1 MKKETEKKMNVAIEA
16 AGVASSFLSTINP
29 AFLAISIIT
38 FSINRVV
45 GHLSEDNIVKRI
57 NKFEE
62 KLQNNKISIEEFR
75 EKVANLTEHNEYV
88 VRNNL
93 NNILLT
99 CIPEAVDVYISVL
112 IELIMNQEN
121 TIHEE
126 ICEILS
132 QLNKNDLILLSMIN
146 KYKKIGT
153 RKYFFESI
161 ENKFKENEEIDQKN
175 QEIDKYNKNTT
186 GIKKIKITKFND
198 RDQRYNTDT
207 IFWKDF
213 AEMFHVKVPEMG
225 QMLLRQG
232 IDENGKLTMDWAFFV
247 RSFIK
252 LEKLGLIQMD
262 YINTVGTINSL
273 NIDRFHLTLFGQK
286 LLYYIDKNGFEE

>member
-153 RKYFFESI
+153 RKYFFDSI
-161 ENKFKENEEIDQKN
+161 ENKFKENEEIDKKN

-198 RDQRYNTDT
+198 RDPRYNTDT

-213 AEMFHVKVPEMG
+213 AEMFHVKVTEMG
-225 QMLLRQG
+225 LMLLRQG

>member
-1 MKKETEKKMNVAIEA
+1 MKKDTEKKINAIAEVGELTA
-16 AGVASSFLSTINP
+16 SFLALINP
-29 AFLAISIIT
+29 AFLAVPVIT
-38 FSINRVV
+38 FAVNRVV
-45 GHLSEDNIVKRI
+45 GHLSEENIVKRI
-57 NKFEE
+57 NRFEQQLHN
-62 KLQNNKISIEEFR
+62 KKISIEEFR
-75 EKVANLTEHNEYV
+75 EKVINLTEHNEYV

-99 CIPEAVDVYISVL
+99 CIPEAVDLYISVL
-112 IELIMNQEN
+112 IDLIMNQEN
-121 TIHEE
+121 SMHEE

-146 KYKKIGT
+146 KYKKTGT

-161 ENKFKENEEIDQKN
+161 ENKFKEDEAIDKKN

-186 GIKKIKITKFND
+186 GIKQIKITKFND
-198 RDQRYNTDT
+198 RDPRFNTDT

-213 AEMFHVKVPEMG
+213 AETFQVKVQEMG
-225 QMLLRQG
+225 HMLLRQG
-232 IDENGKLTMDWAFFV
+232 TDCNGNLTMDWAFLV
-247 RSFIK
+247 RAFIK

-262 YINTVGTINSL
+262 CINTLGTINSL

-286 LLYYIDKNGFEE
+286 LLYYIDKDIFEE